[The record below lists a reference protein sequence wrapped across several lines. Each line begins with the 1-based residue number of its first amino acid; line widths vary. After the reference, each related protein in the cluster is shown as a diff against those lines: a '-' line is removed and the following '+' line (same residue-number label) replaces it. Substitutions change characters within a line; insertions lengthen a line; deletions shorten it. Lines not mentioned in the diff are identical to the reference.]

1 VSGPRPVDA
10 RVAQQAARAKFGL
23 LLVIG
28 WLVLIVFPVL
38 VLR

>member
-23 LLVIG
+23 LLLVIG
-28 WLVLIVFPVL
+28 WLVLIVFPSWF
-38 VLR
+38 